1 MTGGSD
7 RLPLNCF
14 HLRGANA
21 SQLRAIS
28 GGPSLGRAS
37 CSQGTDAVTTSAS
50 PSTAPSHAPRAKS
63 GVCASPVD
71 SASGTSRSF
80 GWLNTFVFLPL
91 VLHQRTHK
99 HDLVVKVRQISVPQL
114 NTYLEVRAGESSCL
128 RAAIFSSPACMTGAF
143 KIAGSGSLPY

>member
-21 SQLRAIS
+21 SQLGAIS

-50 PSTAPSHAPRAKS
+50 PSTDPSHAPRAKS

-80 GWLNTFVFLPL
+80 FGQHVRVVTSRTSPENPQARFSCQGTPNKCTTVEHVLIGTCSFGREFLP
-91 VLHQRTHK
+91 
-99 HDLVVKVRQISVPQL
+99 
-114 NTYLEVRAGESSCL
+114 
-128 RAAIFSSPACMTGAF
+128 
-143 KIAGSGSLPY
+143 AGSNFFIPRMNDGG